1 LSQRTIREI
10 AYFIV
15 RSLFT
20 LVRGLPNF
28 SLAGFWW
35 HSFFP
40 GALAQLAERRLD
52 MVPMSRQCD
61 YVTDAFCVDWIY
73 GKNILI
79 LSAYAIARGNLFSTP
94 RESFSPSARKGPRLS
109 KAEFVARTALLGGR
123 LAPPDEVARFAPV
136 ELLGA
141 KSLRISITLSCSR
154 RSP

>member
-15 RSLFT
+15 RSLCT

-79 LSAYAIARGNLFSTP
+79 LSAYAIARGIFFFYSA
-94 RESFSPSARKGPRLS
+94 RELLSFSAQGTPSFEGRIRGADGPPRGT
-109 KAEFVARTALLGGR
+109 ARTAR
-123 LAPPDEVARFAPV
+123 
-136 ELLGA
+136 
-141 KSLRISITLSCSR
+141 
-154 RSP
+154 